1 MEASMNKLAPEM
13 PLRSLTE
20 NEIETFQRDG
30 VVCVRKVMAPKWI
43 ALVTEAIDRS
53 KRRPSET
60 GKMLSKPDP
69 GYLNDIF
76 MWLND
81 DGYRTFV
88 LESPAARLAQQAMR
102 SRTVTFFYDQ
112 VFVKEPGTNVPT
124 PWHHDLT
131 FWPIEGNQIC
141 SIWMPVDPVT
151 RESSGLEYV
160 RGSHLWNK
168 RFKAISPDY
177 HPYLMASNLEDPP
190 DINANRSEYDVV
202 NWDMEPGDVLM
213 FHPLTLHGSP
223 GNSTTIHRRRALSTR
238 WLGDDV
244 VYAPQKHRMPLPP
257 EHGLAAGDRMSGKLF
272 PRVLG

>member
-1 MEASMNKLAPEM
+1 MNSSAPDT

-20 NEIETFQRDG
+20 DEVDAFHRDG
-30 VVCVRKVMAPKWI
+30 VICVREVMPLRWI
-43 ALVTEAIDRS
+43 ALVAGSIERS
-53 KRRPSET
+53 KSRPSET
-60 GKMLSKPDP
+60 GKILSKPDP

-76 MWLND
+76 MWLSD
-81 DGYRTFV
+81 EGYRTFV

-102 SRTVTFFYDQ
+102 SKTVTFFYDQ

-131 FWPIEGNQIC
+131 FWPIEGKQIC

-168 RFKAISPDY
+168 RFKAVSPDY
-177 HPYLMASNLEDPP
+177 HPYLMSSDLEDPP
-190 DINANRSEYDVV
+190 DVNANRSEYDVV

-223 GNSTTIHRRRALSTR
+223 GNSTTTRRRRALSTR

-244 VYAPQKHRMPLPP
+244 VYAPAKARMPLPP
-257 EHGLAAGDRMSGKLF
+257 EHGLVPGDRVSGKLF
-272 PRVLG
+272 PRVL